1 MIKTKKTMKN
11 IMSDNNGS
19 NEQTSNSNLTHLDAT
34 ALRAR
39 ATAALPLTSRHRARC
54 TNDSSSS
61 SSSFSS
67 SNNDDATLPPSPS
80 LASFPSVENPPTICV
95 NQCPSVVENS
105 ATRLLTDLSALICRF
120 VILPP
125 HAAEALG
132 LWILHTYGLDLRD
145 TTAYLGIESLHK
157 GCGKTTL
164 LSVLHDL
171 ACNAVSAS
179 NISPAALFRVIEQ
192 VRPTL
197 LIDEAD
203 TFLPGNDQL
212 RGILNAGYKKKTA
225 YVWRV
230 STEAS
235 SSDMDSS
242 LPSLASLASVK
253 SGSDNSA
260 NPCESM
266 VEFPSPQARTNLNSK
281 IKNLKCFSTWCP
293 KAIAQIGRLP
303 DTLADRCILIHMTK
317 KPGSQRCER
326 LKALETAAPAIR
338 EACARFISEHRTQIE
353 QAEPAVP
360 TELSDRA
367 AEIWEPL
374 LVLADIAGGDWP
386 KLAREAAI
394 ALSSP
399 VHRVDPIA
407 VLITDI
413 QSIFSRLQQERLLT
427 RTIVVELKKLADRPW
442 LELANGKSLDDR
454 WLAKHLRTQ
463 GVEARSVRTERT
475 IGRGYV
481 AADFARSA
489 DADVVHVTPA

>member
-1 MIKTKKTMKN
+1 
-11 IMSDNNGS
+11 
-19 NEQTSNSNLTHLDAT
+19 
-34 ALRAR
+34 
-39 ATAALPLTSRHRARC
+39 
-54 TNDSSSS
+54 
-61 SSSFSS
+61 
-67 SNNDDATLPPSPS
+67 
-80 LASFPSVENPPTICV
+80 
-95 NQCPSVVENS
+95 VVENCP
-105 ATRLLTDLSALICRF
+105 ALLLTDLSSLIRRF

-125 HAAEALG
+125 HAALA
-132 LWILHTYGLDLRD
+132 LWILHTYALDLRD

-171 ACNAVSAS
+171 AYNAVSAS

-225 YVWRV
+225 YVWRAV
-230 STEAS
+230 NESTSTGPATLSPTLSLGPAS
-235 SSDMDSS
+235 QPSS
-242 LPSLASLASVK
+242 LNSQQG
-253 SGSDNSA
+253 SGL
-260 NPCESM
+260 
-266 VEFPSPQARTNLNSK
+266 RH
-281 IKNLKCFSTWCP
+281 FSTWCP

-326 LKALETAAPAIR
+326 LKALESQAPDIR
-338 EACARFISEHRTQIE
+338 EACARFISEHSTQIE
-353 QAEPAVP
+353 QAEPMVP

-386 KLAREAAI
+386 KLAREAAV

-399 VHRVDPIA
+399 ANRVDPIA

-413 QSIFSRLQQERLLT
+413 QSIFLRLQQERLLT
-427 RTIVVELKKLADRPW
+427 RTIVEELNRLTDRPW
-442 LELANGKSLDDR
+442 LESADGKPLDDR
-454 WLAKHLRTQ
+454 WLAKRLRTH
-463 GVEARSVRTERT
+463 GIEARSVRTERT

-489 DADVVHVTPA
+489 SPDVVHVTPA

>member
-1 MIKTKKTMKN
+1 
-11 IMSDNNGS
+11 
-19 NEQTSNSNLTHLDAT
+19 
-34 ALRAR
+34 
-39 ATAALPLTSRHRARC
+39 
-54 TNDSSSS
+54 
-61 SSSFSS
+61 
-67 SNNDDATLPPSPS
+67 
-80 LASFPSVENPPTICV
+80 
-95 NQCPSVVENS
+95 VVENS
-105 ATRLLTDLSALICRF
+105 AALLLNALSSLIRRF

-125 HAAEALG
+125 HAAEALA
-132 LWILHTYGLDLRD
+132 LWILHTYALDLRD

-171 ACNAVSAS
+171 AYNAVSAS

-242 LPSLASLASVK
+242 LPSLASLPSVK

-266 VEFPSPQARTNLNSK
+266 FEYPSPQARTNLNSK

-326 LKALETAAPAIR
+326 LKALEAEAPALR

-353 QAEPAVP
+353 QAEPSVP
-360 TELSDRA
+360 TELSDRS

-374 LVLADIAGGDWP
+374 LVLADIAGRDWP
-386 KLAREAAI
+386 QRAREAAV
-394 ALSSP
+394 ALSSS

-407 VLITDI
+407 ILITDI

-427 RTIVVELKKLADRPW
+427 RTIVEELKRLTDRPW
-442 LELANGKSLDDR
+442 LEFANGKSLHDR
-454 WLAKHLRTQ
+454 WLAKQLRTQ
-463 GVEARSVRTERT
+463 GIEARSVRTERT

-489 DADVVHVTPA
+489 SPDVAHVTPA